1 MAQLEPPWDLG
12 RHTKC
17 VTGPRDRPSGRV
29 ATELRGRYSG
39 TMSQSPKQHPAGAT
53 QAALEWHETVPDERI
68 AHLVRDARRGLSR
81 VLQMRLNEHGIA
93 SGHWTFLRILWRR
106 DGLTQRELSDLAG
119 VMEPTTF
126 SALQAMERLGY
137 VSRQR
142 RPENRKNIYVFLTES
157 GRALESKLVPMAEEI
172 NGMAL
177 QGVAPED
184 AAAARRALMTMIR
197 NVAKYELAISDERRR
212 VPSTRQLS
220 RLISR
225 AAGREPGERD
235 E

>member
-1 MAQLEPPWDLG
+1 
-12 RHTKC
+12 
-17 VTGPRDRPSGRV
+17 
-29 ATELRGRYSG
+29 
-39 TMSQSPKQHPAGAT
+39 MSQTPKPQVKGAT
-53 QAALEWHETVPDERI
+53 QAALEWHEALPDDRI

-81 VLQMRLNEHGIA
+81 VLQMRLNEYGIA

-142 RPENRKNIYVFLTES
+142 RPENRKNIYVFLTEM
-157 GRALESKLVPMAEEI
+157 GRDLERTLVPVAEEI
-172 NGMAL
+172 NVMAL
-177 QGVAPED
+177 DGVSPED
-184 AAAARRALMTMIR
+184 AEAARRTLMTMVR
-197 NVAKYELAISDERRR
+197 NVARYELAIADDRRR

-225 AAGREPGERD
+225 AAGPDPQDRD
-235 E
+235 P

>member
-1 MAQLEPPWDLG
+1 
-12 RHTKC
+12 
-17 VTGPRDRPSGRV
+17 
-29 ATELRGRYSG
+29 
-39 TMSQSPKQHPAGAT
+39 MSQTPKPQVKGAT
-53 QAALEWHETVPDERI
+53 QAALECHEALPDDRI

-81 VLQMRLNEHGIA
+81 VLQMRLNEYGIA

-142 RPENRKNIYVFLTES
+142 RPENRKNIYVFLTEM
-157 GRALESKLVPMAEEI
+157 GRDLERTLVPVAEEI
-172 NGMAL
+172 NVMAL
-177 QGVAPED
+177 DGVSPED
-184 AAAARRALMTMIR
+184 AEAARRTLMTMVR
-197 NVAKYELAISDERRR
+197 NVARYELAIADDRRR

-225 AAGREPGERD
+225 AAGPDPQDRD
-235 E
+235 P

>member
-1 MAQLEPPWDLG
+1 
-12 RHTKC
+12 
-17 VTGPRDRPSGRV
+17 
-29 ATELRGRYSG
+29 
-39 TMSQSPKQHPAGAT
+39 MSQNPKSHVPGAT
-53 QAALEWHETVPDERI
+53 QAALEWHEALPDDRI

-106 DGLTQRELSDLAG
+106 EGLTQRELSDLAG

-137 VSRQR
+137 VLRQR

-157 GRALESKLVPMAEEI
+157 GRELEGKLVPVAEEI
-172 NGMAL
+172 NGIAL
-177 QGVAPED
+177 EGVSED
-184 AAAARRALMTMIR
+184 DVARTRETLMTMIR
-197 NVAKYELAISDERRR
+197 NVARYELAIADDRRR

-225 AAGREPGERD
+225 SAGRGPQDGSP
-235 E
+235 

>member
-1 MAQLEPPWDLG
+1 
-12 RHTKC
+12 
-17 VTGPRDRPSGRV
+17 
-29 ATELRGRYSG
+29 
-39 TMSQSPKQHPAGAT
+39 
-53 QAALEWHETVPDERI
+53 
-68 AHLVRDARRGLSR
+68 
-81 VLQMRLNEHGIA
+81 MRLNEHGIA

-142 RPENRKNIYVFLTES
+142 RPENRKNIYVFLTEA